1 VVRGVVEG
9 TGRLESLCPDATAV
23 IATYSAPAH
32 LLANIVDKGPIC
44 VDGVSLTVIRKTA
57 RTFVVSLVQ
66 FTQAHTTLLLRA
78 PGEAVNIETDIMKR
92 YLSQLVEARASENMR
107 SGPMHSARASSRLRS
122 RPRRT
127 IRS

>member
-1 VVRGVVEG
+1 M
-9 TGRLESLCPDATAV
+9 

-32 LLANIVDKGPIC
+32 LLANVVDKGPIC

-57 RTFVVSLVQ
+57 TTFVVSLVQ

-78 PGEAVNIETDIMKR
+78 PGEAVNIETDIMMR
-92 YLSQLVEARASENMR
+92 YLSQLVEARASENIR
-107 SGPMHSARASSRLRS
+107 SGPIRSAPASSRLHP
-122 RPRRT
+122 RPHRA